1 MATASGAG
9 TGVRHITPAKIITYL
24 DSETP
29 VEYWVDGG
37 KINVLWDGTLISMS
51 EAEWDQVK
59 AGLAVP
65 PQETDAEAVESI
77 RRCAPR
83 VVEAL
88 IGEAADDEGDPDF
101 TDTPEE
107 DGEKEFETKLRD
119 ILEGE
124 GMRTS
129 TFDEAGILTRNKGLV
144 IRDGD
149 KKYQLTIV
157 EDRRGY

>member
-1 MATASGAG
+1 M
-9 TGVRHITPAKIITYL
+9 KQ
-24 DSETP
+24 
-29 VEYWVDGG
+29 VDRA
-37 KINVLWDGTLISMS
+37 MS
-51 EAEWDQVK
+51 V
-59 AGLAVP
+59 
-65 PQETDAEAVESI
+65 VES
-77 RRCAPR
+77 
-83 VVEAL
+83 L
-88 IGEAADDEGDPDF
+88 IGEAIDDEGDPDF
-101 TDTPEE
+101 SGTPEE

-144 IRDGD
+144 VRDGD